1 MRCAPRQRYTTA
13 SSHRPLGLRA
23 CTGGG
28 LQALSASGLTVEGQ
42 VCLPYLGQIAMSTHH
57 RRHFPLRASNCS
69 HRHQLLIRTQC
80 RQISCRRSRRHPTQ
94 AKSLPVLSP
103 RGEAEGALHK
113 VGVIQAVHKTVY
125 RYHAM
130 RASGHATTSLNYRV
144 NNSPFTLMGLGAP
157 SLKTKPLKM
166 RTPLETI
173 GRCNTLRY
181 PHERTNPGGVV
192 DITLQTDICD
202 S

>member
-1 MRCAPRQRYTTA
+1 MDVIP
-13 SSHRPLGLRA
+13 
-23 CTGGG
+23 
-28 LQALSASGLTVEGQ
+28 
-42 VCLPYLGQIAMSTHH
+42 
-57 RRHFPLRASNCS
+57 
-69 HRHQLLIRTQC
+69 
-80 RQISCRRSRRHPTQ
+80 
-94 AKSLPVLSP
+94 
-103 RGEAEGALHK
+103 AE
-113 VGVIQAVHKTVY
+113 HKTFY
-125 RYHAM
+125 RYHTM
-130 RASGHATTSLNYRV
+130 HASGHATNGLHCRV
-144 NNSPFTLMGLGAP
+144 NNSPFIQMGLGAP